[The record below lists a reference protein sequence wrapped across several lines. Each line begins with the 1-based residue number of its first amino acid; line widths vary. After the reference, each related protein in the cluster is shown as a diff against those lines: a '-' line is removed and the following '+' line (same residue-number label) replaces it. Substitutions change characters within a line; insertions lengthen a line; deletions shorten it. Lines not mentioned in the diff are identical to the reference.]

1 MQQIEYLSLVF
12 EVPLEDED
20 SLQGYFLLNYDPQG
34 FEEQSNGSFVVHL
47 LKTQWNDDSKQNL
60 SAFLATLNGRITLV
74 DTITQATTDWN
85 AQWEASIE
93 PLRISEDLMITPSWK
108 LEEANA
114 SGATFQIVID
124 PKMSFGTGHHETTR
138 LCLKMIEHIVCTDKS
153 ILDLGSGTGIL
164 ALYAMMRGSVH
175 AIAVDTDEWAFENS
189 KENCERNGYGSKKIE
204 LRLGKLS
211 TVVSPEEQFD
221 ILIANIHRN
230 VLLTINNQI
239 ADHQRSGGVLILSGL
254 LEYDADEVIEAYQA
268 SGYQL
273 QERLQENEWVC
284 LRFSYNGWNAN
295 SCY

>member
-1 MQQIEYLSLVF
+1 MVF
-12 EVPLEDED
+12 EVSLEDED
-20 SLQGYFLLNYDPQG
+20 SLQGYFMLNHDPQG
-34 FEEQSNGSFVVHL
+34 FEEQPNGSFVVHL
-47 LKTQWNDDSKQNL
+47 LKTEWNDDAKQQL
-60 SAFLATLNGRITLV
+60 SAFLASFHGRITLL

-93 PLRISEDLMITPSWK
+93 PLRISDDLTITPSWK
-108 LEEANA
+108 LDEANA
-114 SGATFQIVID
+114 SGTTFQIVID

-138 LCLKMIEHIVCTDKS
+138 LCLMMIEHIVCTDKV

-164 ALYAMMRGSVH
+164 AMYAMMRGGTH

-204 LRLGKLS
+204 LRLGELS
-211 TVVSPEEQFD
+211 TVVAPEEQFD

-230 VLLTINNQI
+230 VLLTINDQI
-239 ADHQRSGGVLILSGL
+239 AEHQTGGGVLILSGL
-254 LEYDADEVIEAYQA
+254 LEYDADEVVEAYQS

-284 LRFSYNGWNAN
+284 LRFSYNG
-295 SCY
+295 

>member
-12 EVPLEDED
+12 EVSLEDED
-20 SLQGYFLLNYDPQG
+20 SLQGYFMLNHDPQG
-34 FEEQSNGSFVVHL
+34 FEEQPNGSFVVHL
-47 LKTQWNDDSKQNL
+47 LKDEWNDDAQQQL
-60 SAFLATLNGRITLV
+60 SDFLAPFNGKIRLL

-93 PLRISEDLMITPSWK
+93 PLRISDDLTITPSWK
-108 LEEANA
+108 LDEASA
-114 SGATFQIVID
+114 FATTFQIVID

-138 LCLKMIEHIVCTDKS
+138 LCLKMIEHIDCSGKK

-164 ALYAMMRGSVH
+164 AMYAMMRGGAH

-189 KENCERNGYGSKKIE
+189 KENCERNGYGHEKIE
-204 LRLGKLS
+204 LRLGELS
-211 TVVSPEEQFD
+211 TVVTLEEHFE

-230 VLLTINNQI
+230 VLLTINDQI
-239 ADHQRSGGVLILSGL
+239 AEHQTSGGILILSGL
-254 LEYDADEVIEAYQA
+254 LEYDADEVVEAYQS

-284 LRFSYNGWNAN
+284 LRFSYNG
-295 SCY
+295 